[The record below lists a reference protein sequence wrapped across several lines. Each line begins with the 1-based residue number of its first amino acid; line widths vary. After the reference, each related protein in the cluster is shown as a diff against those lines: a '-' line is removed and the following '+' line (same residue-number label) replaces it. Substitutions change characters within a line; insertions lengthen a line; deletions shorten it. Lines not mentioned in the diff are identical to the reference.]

1 MTPTPALLQIS
12 WFWTVLSLHFGF
24 LPATRHKI
32 VEIALV
38 CLIHLDMLRMSAGNN
53 FTMISNELISTA
65 LMMGRLWEDVYQFIV
80 RPFDHAQ
87 PTQEFEINTMSARW
101 TKCQMTVQDSLVLVS
116 LINLSSVDWSSGKI
130 KYNQN
135 LTMIGPAGPPK
146 MRSPYGFNSYR
157 VLGYRGGGVG
167 GQRFR

>member
-1 MTPTPALLQIS
+1 MFNILCTHQHQRCYK
-12 WFWTVLSLHFGF
+12 FLSSEHFYRFIHFGF

-65 LMMGRLWEDVYQFIV
+65 LMMGRLREDVYQFIV

-87 PTQEFEINTMSARW
+87 PTQVFE
-101 TKCQMTVQDSLVLVS
+101 
-116 LINLSSVDWSSGKI
+116 KI
-130 KYNQN
+130 Q
-135 LTMIGPAGPPK
+135 
-146 MRSPYGFNSYR
+146 
-157 VLGYRGGGVG
+157 
-167 GQRFR
+167 